1 MALSAN
7 KIRKHKLH
15 ERAINTAP
23 VNAGSKIYVGAYLC
37 REAASGVVIP
47 GADAAGLVPLGVV
60 VEPLFPDDPDM
71 AISAAYDN
79 TSGDDGAVTA
89 TSAVRSVNYDQRG
102 EYEFKLHSGSAT
114 PKIGQLAYLK
124 DDDEVSTTSTHHV
137 IAGIFTRPGPSG
149 GWFVDI
155 GKRGVWVG
163 LTTGSS
169 SAAIASL
176 TGTIGGTA
184 NDAMTAIT
192 DPADTPADADALRDD
207 LVTNVIPTIEANFTD
222 LQAKVNAI
230 LAALRTANIIA
241 T

>member
-23 VNAGSKIYVGAYLC
+23 VDDGKKVFVGAYLC
-37 REAASGVVIP
+37 REAATGVCIP
-47 GADAAGLVPLGVV
+47 GADASGLVPLGVV
-60 VEPLFPDDPDM
+60 VEPLFPDNPDL
-71 AISAAYDN
+71 AITAAYDN
-79 TSGDDGAVTA
+79 TAGPDGVVTG
-89 TSAVRSVNYDQRG
+89 TSAARAVNYDQRG

-192 DPADTPADADALRDD
+192 DPADTPADADALRED

-230 LAALRTANIIA
+230 LAALRAANIIA

>member
-60 VEPLFPDDPDM
+60 VEPLFPDDPDL

-79 TSGDDGAVTA
+79 TNGADGAVTGS
-89 TSAVRSVNYDQRG
+89 SAVRSVNYDQRG
-102 EYEFKLHSGSAT
+102 EYLFALDSGSDT
-114 PKIGQLAYLK
+114 PKVGGLAFLA
-124 DDDEVSTTSTHHV
+124 DDDEVSTTSTHGV
-137 IAGIFTRPGPSG
+137 IAGVFTRPGEGG
-149 GWFVDI
+149 GWYVDI

-169 SAAIASL
+169 SAAIADLGGS
-176 TGTIGGTA
+176 IGTA
-184 NDAMTAIT
+184 NDTMTAIT

-207 LVTNVIPTIEANFTD
+207 LVTNTIPSIENNLAD

>member
-102 EYEFKLHSGSAT
+102 EYLFALDAGSDT
-114 PKIGQLAYLK
+114 PKVGGLAFLA
-124 DDDEVSTTSTHHV
+124 DDDEVSTTSTHGV
-137 IAGIFTRPGPSG
+137 IAGVFTRPGENG
-149 GWFVDI
+149 GWYVDI

-192 DPADTPADADALRDD
+192 DPADTPADADALRED

>member
-37 REAASGVVIP
+37 REAATGVVIP
-47 GADAAGLVPLGVV
+47 GADTAGLVPLGVV
-60 VEPLFPDDPDM
+60 VEPLFPDDPDL
-71 AISAAYDN
+71 AIDAAYDN
-79 TSGDDGAVTA
+79 TNGADGAVAA
-89 TSAVRSVNYDQRG
+89 TSAVRSVNYDQVG
-102 EYEFKLHSGSAT
+102 EYLFALDSGSGT
-114 PKIGQLAYLK
+114 PKVGDLAHLA
-124 DDDEVSTTSTHHV
+124 DDDEVSTTSTHGV
-137 IAGIFTRPGPSG
+137 IAGVFTRPGPNS

-155 GKRGVWVG
+155 SKRGMHQHA
-163 LTTGSS
+163 SP

-176 TGTIGGTA
+176 TGTVGGSA

-207 LVTNVIPTIEANFTD
+207 LVTNTIPTIEANFTD

-230 LAALRTANIIA
+230 LAALRAAKIIA
-241 T
+241 SA

>member
-7 KIRKHKLH
+7 KIRKNKLH

-60 VEPLFPDDPDM
+60 VEPLFPDDPDL

-79 TSGDDGAVTA
+79 TNGADGAVTGS
-89 TSAVRSVNYDQRG
+89 SAVRSVNYDQRG
-102 EYEFKLHSGSAT
+102 EYLFALDSGSDT
-114 PKIGQLAYLK
+114 PKVGGLAFLA
-124 DDDEVSTTSTHHV
+124 DDDEVSTTSTHGV
-137 IAGIFTRPGPSG
+137 IAGVFTRPGPG
-149 GWFVDI
+149 GWFVDV

-176 TGTIGGTA
+176 TGTVGGTA

-207 LVTNVIPTIEANFTD
+207 LVANVIPTIAANLTN